1 MRKIPALIIL
11 LTLVSCSSNPV
22 LYPNKK
28 YKKVGKE
35 AAKKDIDKCMA
46 DADKF
51 IESDKGKQILKGAGK
66 GAFVGAAMGAVSGLL
81 FGDFK
86 KAALS
91 GAAIGGTGGAA
102 GTAISPD
109 RLKQTYTNKCLSRK
123 GYEIIGWD

>member
-1 MRKIPALIIL
+1 MKKILPFIL
-11 LTLVSCSSNPV
+11 LVSLVSCSSNPV

-35 AAKKDIDKCMA
+35 AAKKDADKCMA

-51 IESDKGKQILKGAGK
+51 IESSKGKKMLKGAGK

-86 KAALS
+86 KAAIS

-102 GTAISPD
+102 GSAITPD
-109 RLKQTYTNKCLSRK
+109 VLKQRYTNKCLARK
-123 GYEIIGWD
+123 GYEIVGWD